1 MTELANTLAAI
12 TWKIGS
18 IPVVRG
24 MIPPLPTKKKKCVHN
39 MTPEPIG
46 VILFGKKRI
55 FANVIR
61 DLKMIMEE
69 EGARI

>member
-12 TWKIGS
+12 TWKIES

-24 MIPPLPTKKKKCVHN
+24 MMPPTTKKKCVHN

>member
-1 MTELANTLAAI
+1 
-12 TWKIGS
+12 
-18 IPVVRG
+18 
-24 MIPPLPTKKKKCVHN
+24 

>member
-1 MTELANTLAAI
+1 
-12 TWKIGS
+12 
-18 IPVVRG
+18 
-24 MIPPLPTKKKKCVHN
+24 

-55 FANVIR
+55 FPNVIR